1 MAVLSKVQIGS
12 TIYDLKDS
20 TARSN
25 VETLL
30 GEHALEAL
38 GSAAW
43 KSVAAS
49 INEAGL
55 VDASIVKAYVD
66 AQVATI
72 PEFDVVLVA
81 DGEDLPTPSAG
92 TFHKIYLKKA
102 SGTGEKNIYK
112 EYITIKVGEVYSWE
126 LIGDTAV
133 DITSK
138 VDKTTTIAGLT
149 LASDISV
156 ADLQKALGLKAL
168 AYKDS
173 ATGTVAAQAISG
185 LKAKGAI
192 AVNIAADAF
201 TNTATNVNLVK
212 GDYTPAGNVSVTL
225 EDATTPTEA
234 VISTGAYT
242 PAGNVSAAIVKNA
255 KSGVAVS
262 GTVSAPIISVTPT
275 TADITGIKSVGTVAA
290 FKEGAYTPASL
301 THAETNFAT
310 SGVTVAVDT
319 TDSEM
324 LVFSNAATSK
334 ASLISAFSGGSK
346 AKDTFTPNTLPTME
360 TAVSVVTGVSAT
372 STAPTFT
379 GDKFAVNASFA
390 GTEEADLKVNKVTYV
405 KPQVKTAS
413 FAGTT
418 AKSVLVTGATY
429 EKAALDP
436 TKVTAST
443 EGLTVDSFT
452 VTAKEVTVE

>member
-1 MAVLSKVQIGS
+1 MAVLGKVQIGS

-81 DGEDLPTPSAG
+81 DGEELPTPGAD
-92 TFHKIYLKKA
+92 TFHKIYLKRA
-102 SGTGEKNIYK
+102 SGTGDKNIYK
-112 EYITIKVGEVYSWE
+112 EYITVKVGEVYSWE
-126 LIGDTAV
+126 LIGDTAI
-133 DITSK
+133 DITGK

-156 ADLQKALGLKAL
+156 SDLQNALGLKAL

-173 ATGTVAAQAISG
+173 ATGTVAAQTVTG

-192 AVNIAADAF
+192 DIAFAEGAF
-201 TNTATNVNLVK
+201 TNTATNVALTK
-212 GDYTPAGNVSVTL
+212 GDYTPAGSVAVTL
-225 EDATTPTEA
+225 QDATTPTEA
-234 VISTGAYT
+234 AITAGAYT
-242 PAGNVSAAIVKNA
+242 PAGTVSAAIVKNA
-255 KSGVAVS
+255 ENGVAVS
-262 GTVSAPIISVTPT
+262 GTVSAPTITVAPT
-275 TADITGIKSVGTVAA
+275 TANVVGIKSVGTAA
-290 FKEGAYTPASL
+290 SFTEGAYTPASL
-301 THAETNFAT
+301 THAETSFAT
-310 SGVTVAVDT
+310 KGVIVAVDK

-324 LVFSNAATSK
+324 LVFSDAATSK

-346 AKDTFTPNTLPTME
+346 AADTFVPNTLPTKE

-372 STAPTFT
+372 STAPIFT
-379 GDKFAVNASFA
+379 GDKFAVNATFA
-390 GTEEADLKVNKVTYV
+390 GTEEAGMKVNKVTYV
-405 KPQVKTAS
+405 KPEVKTAT

-418 AKSVLVTGATY
+418 AKNVLVTGATY
-429 EKAALDP
+429 EKAALDSS
-436 TKVTAST
+436 KVTAST
-443 EGLTVDSFT
+443 VGLDVDSFT
-452 VTAKEVTVE
+452 VTAKDVTVK